1 MGSQPSGRQSL
12 HLTPDRRAAD
22 KAGPPPIGEVWLAAR
37 SPTERTPTIPEQR
50 PPSRSGPSTSSIL
63 GADRSGRPDAGGAS
77 HLVQAGAVLHLHT
90 EIAGFTMKSYKT
102 LQAEARKQSQY
113 NAKSMGWRVFRVN
126 YLNHSTLVTKGKF
139 LNPGYRLPEI
149 LQNTSFA

>member
-1 MGSQPSGRQSL
+1 MGSQPSRRQSL

-90 EIAGFTMKSYKT
+90 EIAGFIVKSYKT
-102 LQAEARKQSQY
+102 LKAEVRKQSKY
-113 NAKSMGWRVFRVN
+113 NAKSMEQRVFRAN
-126 YLNHSTLVTKGKF
+126 YLNHSTLVTEGKL
-139 LNPGYRLPEI
+139 LNPGERLPEI
-149 LQNTSFA
+149 FQNTTFA